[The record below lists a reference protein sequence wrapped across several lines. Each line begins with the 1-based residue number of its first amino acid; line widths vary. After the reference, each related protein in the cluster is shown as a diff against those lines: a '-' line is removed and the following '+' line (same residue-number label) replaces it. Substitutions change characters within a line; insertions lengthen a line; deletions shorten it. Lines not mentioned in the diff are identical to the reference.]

1 MQSSPA
7 TSASSLNAIA
17 VFCGAKPGAHEIHRE
32 AMRTLGRAIAES
44 GRTLV
49 FGGGRVGLMGI
60 VADAAL
66 AAGGRV
72 VGMIPRGMV
81 ERELAHTGLS
91 ELHVVESM
99 HARKALMA
107 EQADAFIA
115 CPGGFGT
122 LDEVFEALTWTQIGL
137 QRKPSGFLDV
147 DGFFAPLAQQLD
159 VMTGAGF
166 IEPAHR
172 GMVCFEAD
180 PVRLIERLAALEL
193 PPVRKEM
200 AGPIASKG

>member
-1 MQSSPA
+1 MSEHHAPVRELRA
-7 TSASSLNAIA
+7 LA
-17 VFCGAKPGAHEIHRE
+17 VFCGAKPGAHEVHRE
-32 AMRTLGRAIAES
+32 ALRGLGRAIA
-44 GRTLV
+44 GRGITLV

-60 VADAAL
+60 VADAVL
-66 AAGGRV
+66 AAGGRA
-72 VGMIPRGMV
+72 VGVIPRNMV

-107 EQADAFIA
+107 EMSDAFIA

-147 DGFFAPLAQQLD
+147 EGFFGPLAAQLD
-159 VMTGAGF
+159 GMTEAGF

-172 GMVCFEAD
+172 AMLCFEPD
-180 PVRLIERLAALEL
+180 PVRMIERLAALEL

-200 AGPIASKG
+200 AGPVSAVG

>member
-1 MQSSPA
+1 LSGLSS
-7 TSASSLNAIA
+7 IA

-32 AMRTLGRAIAES
+32 AMRNLGRVIAES

-49 FGGGRVGLMGI
+49 FGGGRVGLMGV

-66 AAGGRV
+66 AAGGRAIGV
-72 VGMIPRGMV
+72 IPRSMV

-99 HARKALMA
+99 HARKAMMA
-107 EQADAFIA
+107 EMSDAFIA

-147 DGFFAPLAQQLD
+147 EGFFTLLGQQLD
-159 VMTGAGF
+159 AMRDAGF

-172 GMVCFEAD
+172 AMVCFEAD
-180 PVRLIERLAALEL
+180 PARMIERLSALEL

-200 AGPIASKG
+200 AGPISARG

>member
-1 MQSSPA
+1 M
-7 TSASSLNAIA
+7 SLNPPRKRVLRAVA
-17 VFCGAKPGAHEIHRE
+17 VFCGAKPGVNARHR
-32 AMRTLGRAIAES
+32 AALVALGRAIAQ
-44 GRTLV
+44 GGMTLV
-49 FGGGRVGLMGI
+49 FGGGRVGLMGV

-72 VGMIPRGMV
+72 VGVIPGSMV
-81 ERELAHTGLS
+81 ERELAHAGLS

-107 EQADAFIA
+107 ELADAFIA

-147 DGFFAPLAQQLD
+147 DGFFQPLAVQLD
-159 VMTGAGF
+159 RMTEAGF

-172 GMVCFEAD
+172 AMVCFEPD
-180 PVRLIERLAALEL
+180 PARIIEHLAALDL
-193 PPVRKEM
+193 PPVRAEM
-200 AGPIASKG
+200 AGAVVARG